1 MQVLLIVILVF
12 LSSYTVTL
20 AIYSLFKN
28 RRIIILQRLNSI
40 GINRIASVEDE
51 ELSMPFHSRILKPL
65 VKNLSEFLVKI
76 TPREISTGLETKIAA
91 AGNPFDFG
99 VKEWLSLQFI
109 LTIILPAA
117 TIMIGSSSGMDL
129 KRMIIVTAA
138 EFMLGILTPRLV
150 LSTKTKERQKE
161 INKTLPDI
169 LDLLTVSVEAGL
181 GFDAALG
188 KVVEKAPGVLSKELD
203 KALQE
208 IKIGKSRK
216 EALKDASSR
225 IGIVDFTTLIASIIQ
240 AEQLGVGIGNVLRIQ
255 SHQMRLKR
263 RQRAQEKAMKA
274 PVKMLIPMVMF
285 IFPTIFTV
293 ILGPSVIKLLDTF
306 FKK

>member
-20 AIYSLFKN
+20 AIYSLFRN
-28 RRIIILQRLNSI
+28 RRIIMLQRLNSI
-40 GINRIASVEDE
+40 GINRAASAEDE
-51 ELSMPFHSRILKPL
+51 ELSTPFHLRIVKPL
-65 VKNLSEFLVKI
+65 ARNLSEFLVKI
-76 TPREISTGLETKIAA
+76 TPREISTGLEAKIAA
-91 AGNPFDFG
+91 AGNPFDLG
-99 VKEWLSLQFI
+99 VKEWLSLQFFLI
-109 LTIILPAA
+109 IILPAA

-129 KRMIIVTAA
+129 KRIIIVTAGETA
-138 EFMLGILTPRLV
+138 LGILAPRLI
-150 LSTKTKERQKE
+150 LSSKTKERQKE
-161 INKTLPDI
+161 INRTLPDI

-181 GFDAALG
+181 GFDAALD